1 MQRRAF
7 CKSAVAAGVSAV
19 WLPTA
24 GFGRGRAFP
33 DLPAVTGDGAET
45 VLPGAAV
52 QALAKRLS
60 GSLLLPATGE
70 YEAARRTWNGM
81 IDRRPAAIA
90 ACAGAADVA
99 EAVTFAREH
108 ELLLAVKGGG
118 HSYPGKS
125 VCDGGLMIDLGG
137 MHDVA
142 VDVDR
147 RTARVGGGA
156 LLGDLDSASFEHGVA
171 TTTGIVSHT
180 GVGGFTLG
188 GGLGRTNRKFGLA
201 IDNLLAAE
209 LVTADGRILEVDAE
223 RHPELFWA
231 IRGGGGNFGVV
242 TRFDYRLHPFHPTV
256 FGGDITY
263 PFSMARDLLTFF
275 ADYSS
280 GLPDEVNIEPG
291 A

>member
-156 LLGDLDSASFEHGVA
+156 LLGDLDSTSD
-171 TTTGIVSHT
+171 
-180 GVGGFTLG
+180 
-188 GGLGRTNRKFGLA
+188 RKS
-201 IDNLLAAE
+201 
-209 LVTADGRILEVDAE
+209 
-223 RHPELFWA
+223 
-231 IRGGGGNFGVV
+231 VV
-242 TRFDYRLHPFHPTV
+242 
-256 FGGDITY
+256 
-263 PFSMARDLLTFF
+263 
-275 ADYSS
+275 
-280 GLPDEVNIEPG
+280 
-291 A
+291 